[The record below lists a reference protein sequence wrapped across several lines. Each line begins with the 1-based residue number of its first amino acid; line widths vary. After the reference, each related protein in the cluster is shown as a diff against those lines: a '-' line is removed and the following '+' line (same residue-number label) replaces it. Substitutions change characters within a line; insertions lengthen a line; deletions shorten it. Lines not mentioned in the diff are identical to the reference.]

1 MKITVIGAGYV
12 GLVTAACLTE
22 MGNRVVCVEAAVEK
36 VSALRRG
43 ELPIYEPGLD
53 SIVSA
58 GLSAGLLEFT
68 TSLDAA
74 VAASDFVFIAVGT
87 PMRADGHCDTSAV
100 LGVAGALGKA
110 LNDDTIVI
118 TKSTVPVGTGDE
130 VERIIRDKLRQRG
143 VSAAVEVVSNPE
155 FLKEGVAVADFM
167 TPDRI
172 VVGSDSERAREMMGM
187 LYAPYLRRN
196 DRILYMGRR
205 EAEMTKY
212 AANAML
218 AARISFMN
226 EIAEL
231 CEHCDVDV
239 EQVRLGM
246 GTDKRIG
253 NAFLYPGAG
262 YGGSCFP
269 KDVRAL
275 IATGEERAL
284 DMAILKSVDR
294 RNQAQKQVLFDKL
307 RSCFGGQLEGRT
319 IAVWGLA
326 FKPGT
331 DDIREAPAIALIES
345 LVAAGARV
353 IAHDPVAT
361 ANARQHFAR
370 FPHAA
375 RVRFVDEPMAAAV
388 GADALAVV
396 TEWKRFRQPDFR
408 ALKLAMRG
416 NLIVDGRNLYH
427 AGHLQRLGFD
437 YRGVGRDNKRLNPPH
452 RDQITY

>member
-1 MKITVIGAGYV
+1 
-12 GLVTAACLTE
+12 
-22 MGNRVVCVEAAVEK
+22 
-36 VSALRRG
+36 
-43 ELPIYEPGLD
+43 
-53 SIVSA
+53 
-58 GLSAGLLEFT
+58 
-68 TSLDAA
+68 
-74 VAASDFVFIAVGT
+74 
-87 PMRADGHCDTSAV
+87 MRADGHCDTSAV
-100 LGVAGALGKA
+100 LDVAGALGKA
-110 LNDDTIVI
+110 INDDTIVI

-130 VERIIRDKLRQRG
+130 VECIIRNKLRQRG
-143 VSAAVEVVSNPE
+143 VSVAVDVVSNPE
-155 FLKEGVAVADFM
+155 FLKEGAAVADFM

-172 VVGSDSERAREMMGM
+172 VVGSDSPRAREMMGM

-196 DRILYMGRR
+196 DRVLYMGRR

-212 AANAML
+212 ASNAML

-246 GTDKRIG
+246 GTDQRIG

-275 IATGEERAL
+275 IATGEQRAL

-307 RSCFGGQLEGRT
+307 RSGFDGQLAGRT

-353 IAHDPVAT
+353 TAHDPVAT
-361 ANARQHFAR
+361 ANARRHFAC

-375 RVRFVDEPMAAAV
+375 RVRFVDEPMAAVV

-437 YRGVGRDNKRLNPPH
+437 YRGVGRDNKGLNPPH
-452 RDQITY
+452 RDQKTS